1 MPEPKLKSENYTNL
15 GGINTKVS
23 EYITGDFQF
32 LDLKNYTFERPGS
45 LTKRTGFTQYVGAT
59 VTGRFTGVY
68 EFEKLDG
75 SSYVIAAANTNAYD
89 VTTGSFNPIKTGLTA
104 NALFDFETY
113 VDRLF
118 AANGAQFFK
127 YDGSNVTNFS
137 LPRPDAAP
145 VGFTLGFTGTVS
157 GFSGVFQY
165 AIAYKNDIGY
175 IGPVSPEDSVGV
187 SGQAVVLSG
196 FTTPA
201 DFGISSI
208 LIYRTGN
215 GLGDLFLL
223 DEIPAGSSLYVDS
236 NSATLST
243 EPPNDNLFFTL
254 VPKYLELYNNQMFFA
269 GASSQLSTV
278 YFSDIGIPES
288 IAPEYFFEVRT
299 NDGDRVTGMRSY
311 QGFLLIFKERSCH
324 ILSGDNPDN
333 FLLREISDQYGCISN
348 RSIVTFE
355 DRCFFLDRKGVVEY
369 NGANIRVVSNAVEND
384 FLRINLSAARENA
397 TAIHNRLR
405 NEVWFS
411 IPVDGAEENNL
422 TLVYD
427 YVVNAWTTFD
437 GFSVSS
443 IASVRSR
450 FERETLLYGGYSGAL
465 FNFGSSIFGDNGQ
478 GFTALMK
485 TRFIK
490 PLGNSTTE
498 QFRRLY
504 IDQDAI
510 QGTTS
515 PFEVEFFKDYEDTP
529 VLQRQMFQ
537 SEFQSRIDY
546 GIPAKA
552 ISFKISNS
560 STLPIR
566 VNGFTVESRLQRRV

>member
-1 MPEPKLKSENYTNL
+1 MPEPKIKSENYANL

-23 EYITGDFQF
+23 EYITGEFQF
-32 LDLKNYTFERPGS
+32 LDLKNFTFERPGS
-45 LTKRTGFTQYVGAT
+45 LTKRTGFTQFVGAT

-89 VTTGSFNPIKTGLTA
+89 VTAGSFNPIKTGLTQ
-104 NALFDFETY
+104 NAVFDFETY

-118 AANGAQFFK
+118 ATNGSQFFK
-127 YDGSNVTNFS
+127 YDGANVTEFS

-145 VGFTLGFTGTVS
+145 VGFTLGVTGTVS
-157 GFSGVFQY
+157 GFTGIYQY
-165 AIAYKNDIGY
+165 AIGYKNDIGY
-175 IGPVSPEDSVGV
+175 FGPVSPEDSLGV
-187 SGQAVVLSG
+187 SGQATVLSG

-201 DFGISSI
+201 GFGISSI
-208 LIYRTGN
+208 VIYRTGPN
-215 GLGDLFLL
+215 QGDLFLL
-223 DEIPAGSSLYVDS
+223 DEISAGSSLYVDN
-236 NSATLST
+236 NSATLT
-243 EPPNDNLFFTL
+243 TQAANDNLFFTL

-288 IAPEYFFEVRT
+288 IRPEYFFEVRT
-299 NDGDRVTGMRSY
+299 NDGDRITGMESY
-311 QGFLLIFKERSCH
+311 KGFLLIFKERSCH
-324 ILSGDNPDN
+324 VLSGDNPDN

-369 NGANIRVVSNAVEND
+369 NGANIRVVSNAVEQD
-384 FLRINLSAARENA
+384 FLRINLAAARENA

-411 IPVDGAEENNL
+411 IPVDGSEENNL

-427 YVVNAWTTFD
+427 YVVNAWTTFE

-443 IASVRSR
+443 ITTARSR
-450 FERETLLYGGYSGAL
+450 FDRETVLFGGYSGAL
-465 FNFGSSIFGDNGQ
+465 FNFGASIFGDNGN
-478 GFTALMK
+478 GFTALLK

-504 IDQDAI
+504 VDQDPI
-510 QGTTS
+510 MGVSS
-515 PFEVEFFKDYEDTP
+515 PFQVEFFKDYDEVAILERDMSQT
-529 VLQRQMFQ
+529 
-537 SEFQSRIDY
+537 EFQSRIDY

-552 ISFKISNS
+552 LSFQISNS